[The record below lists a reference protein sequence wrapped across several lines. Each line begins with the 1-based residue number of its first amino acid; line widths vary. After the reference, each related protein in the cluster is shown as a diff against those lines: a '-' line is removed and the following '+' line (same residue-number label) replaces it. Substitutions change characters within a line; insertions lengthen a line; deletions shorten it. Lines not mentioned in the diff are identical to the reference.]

1 LRLGTAGSSYHV
13 AWDRRRFVRNTKS
26 MAFGR
31 RVLCAALAIALCT
44 ACGHVG
50 SVGGAA
56 RGGKPAVVTTMS
68 TLASL
73 IGMVAGDRLEVVNL
87 VPVGSSPEDYQ
98 PTPQDVYK
106 LHTARLLIENG
117 AGLET
122 WINHLVEGAR
132 NERLRI
138 LVCAD
143 GLPVK
148 NGNPHLW
155 MDPVLA
161 AKYLLKIE
169 LSLEKIDPSGRA
181 LYRENLRHAQNRLSS
196 LDRSVRAKI
205 AAIPPPNRT
214 MIVFHNAWQYYN
226 DRYGIRTVGA
236 IELSP
241 GQEPNPRY
249 LAQLIALA
257 KQYRVRAVFAEPE
270 YSPKLARMLA
280 ENAGI
285 QTVTNLYDD
294 SLSADPR
301 VHDYVSLISYDTDTI
316 VGALK

>member
-1 LRLGTAGSSYHV
+1 MGFE
-13 AWDRRRFVRNTKS
+13 RRI
-26 MAFGR
+26 
-31 RVLCAALAIALCT
+31 LCAVLAIALLA
-44 ACGHVG
+44 ACDHGGSAVG
-50 SVGGAA
+50 TH
-56 RGGKPAVVTTMS
+56 GGKPIVITTMS

-73 IGMVAGDRLEVVNL
+73 IQMVTGPRLEVVNL

-98 PTPQDVYK
+98 PTPQDVYR
-106 LHTARLLIENG
+106 LRAARLLIENG

-122 WINHLVEGAR
+122 WIEHLIEGAK
-132 NERLRI
+132 NDRLAI
-138 LVCAD
+138 VVCAD
-143 GLPVK
+143 GLPIK
-148 NGNPHLW
+148 DGNPHLW

-161 AKYLLKIE
+161 AKYLVKIE
-169 LSLEKIDPSGRA
+169 AAVERFDPRGRA
-181 LYRENLRHAQNRLSS
+181 VYRANLRRSRARLAA

-205 AAIPPPNRT
+205 ATIPPQNRT

-226 DRYGIRTVGA
+226 DRYGLRTIGA

-249 LAQLIALA
+249 LAGLIGLA
-257 KQYRVRAVFAEPE
+257 KQFRVRAVFAEPE

-285 QTVTNLYDD
+285 KVVTDLYDD
-294 SLSADPR
+294 SLGADPR
-301 VHDYVSLISYDTDTI
+301 IGDYVSMISYDTDVI